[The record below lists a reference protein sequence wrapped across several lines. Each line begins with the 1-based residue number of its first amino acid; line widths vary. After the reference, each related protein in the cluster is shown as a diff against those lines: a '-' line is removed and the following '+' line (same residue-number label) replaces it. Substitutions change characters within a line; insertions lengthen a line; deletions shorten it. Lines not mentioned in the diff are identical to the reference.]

1 MKAEDFDKKF
11 DEDKADVI
19 EDLDLS
25 TARRL
30 KAEAANKPLD
40 GDAASGAH

>member
-11 DEDKADVI
+11 DEDKADVL
-19 EDLDLS
+19 EDLELS
-25 TARRL
+25 KARRVN
-30 KAEAANKPLD
+30 AEAANKPLD